1 MQSFKNAH
9 PAWKRT
15 KQVLGK
21 LMIGFLLL
29 SALFTSFGSGIASA
43 HSAKTADK
51 LSNGVTYTMYVDCSK
66 GSAAVRAREIK
77 NHECPAQTRI
87 GTNGV
92 LPQNQV
98 GGPCGTSYIYG
109 SGAGFGFANFAVGGK
124 STLGGIIAV
133 AYTITWYGGLAGP
146 GLTTGALSPF
156 GSSIW
161 NDGQE
166 VLTGS
171 GRITAVLS
179 GGVTLKS
186 GTICTF
192 NNPNTNFNA

>member
-1 MQSFKNAH
+1 MKPFEDAQSACKHIKKAI
-9 PAWKRT
+9 
-15 KQVLGK
+15 GK
-21 LMIGFLLL
+21 IVIISLLL
-29 SALFTSFGSGIASA
+29 PTLFALFGGGIASA
-43 HSAKTADK
+43 HSVETANK
-51 LSNGVTYTMYVDCSK
+51 LSNGVIYNMYVDCSK
-66 GSAAVRAREIK
+66 GSAAVKVREIK
-77 NHECPAQTRI
+77 NHECPVQTKI
-87 GTNGV
+87 GTSSV
-92 LPQNQV
+92 VPQNQV

-133 AYTITWYGGLAGP
+133 AYTITWIGGLAGP

-166 VLTGS
+166 TLTGS
-171 GRITAVLS
+171 GRVTAVLS
-179 GGVTLKS
+179 GAVTLKD

-192 NNPNTNFNA
+192 NNPNTNFSA